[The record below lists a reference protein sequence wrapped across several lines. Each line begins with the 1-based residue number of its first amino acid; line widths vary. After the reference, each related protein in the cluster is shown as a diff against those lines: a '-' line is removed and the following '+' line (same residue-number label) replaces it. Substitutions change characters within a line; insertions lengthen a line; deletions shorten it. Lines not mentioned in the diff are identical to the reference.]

1 MLPGLD
7 HTAAAMA
14 AVVVILGAPNGF
26 AGPNNRKPTVVVH
39 PRYVPYVPY
48 VPVSPYAP
56 YYLLLPLEPYSLYS
70 IYDHLSGGRQ
80 LCHLPSEPCDNQ
92 HRVQN

>member
-1 MLPGLD
+1 MLPGLN

-14 AVVVILGAPNGF
+14 AVVVILGAANGF
-26 AGPNNRKPTVVVH
+26 AGPNDRKPTVVVH
-39 PRYVPYVPY
+39 PRYVPYVP
-48 VPVSPYAP
+48 VSPYAP
-56 YYLLLPLEPYSLYS
+56 YYYSRWNPYSLYS